1 MVPIPKVNFL
11 TGSMNEFWGFVGM
24 LLSGVSPWIMIGA
37 AISAVGILIVIV
49 VKAFQSSEKDK
60 TEDDDI
66 EVRHY

>member
-1 MVPIPKVNFL
+1 MIPIPKVNFL

-24 LLSGVSPWIMIGA
+24 LLSGVSPWVMIAA
-37 AISAVGILIVIV
+37 AISAAGLLIIIV
-49 VKAFQSSEKDK
+49 VKAFKSSDEKD